1 VASHPA
7 LTSGELVA
15 RVYDDVDPALHGAA
29 ERSLLAHL
37 EKLEFDGRVTRHGNR
52 WWMAGS

>member
-15 RVYDDVDPALHGAA
+15 RVYEDVDPALHGVA

-37 EKLEFDGRVTRHGNR
+37 EKLEFDGLVTRHGDR
-52 WWMAGS
+52 WRMTGS